1 MSTMLPLADHRTSA
15 AAAAGSAVSAHQDV
29 EADSDNGD
37 HQPADAALR
46 GVVVDGSRIVHVDGT
61 AALELKALSAAYR
74 KAGVKLLFA
83 CLPGPVRDRLEAY
96 RVDELLAAASVTPTQ
111 LAPGSATPVASQAAR
126 AVQPLQQRDAFAL
139 NWLTVEGAVRA
150 IVRPSD

>member
-1 MSTMLPLADHRTSA
+1 MSAHHADEVESA
-15 AAAAGSAVSAHQDV
+15 AGAQQQHD
-29 EADSDNGD
+29 
-37 HQPADAALR
+37 DATALR

-61 AALELKALSAAYR
+61 AALELKAMSAAYR

-96 RVDELLAAASVTPTQ
+96 RVDELPAAAPAASASAPPQPT
-111 LAPGSATPVASQAAR
+111 LGSPPAAPAQAGR
-126 AVQPLQQRDAFAL
+126 AAQPLQQRDEFAL
-139 NWLTVEGAVRA
+139 NWLTVESAVRA